1 MKFLH
6 RKGKLQIEKIDFSQL
21 PGLWKM
27 SGKFLHID
35 QSPKWAISNIILTDD
50 MVLSVINTSTCTN
63 HLCTKY
69 AKCSYQ
75 AINSFLK
82 MCNSYYLLLDIKFY
96 N

>member
-6 RKGKLQIEKIDFSQL
+6 IKGKWQIDEIDFSQL

-35 QSPKWAISNIILTDD
+35 HSLKWAISNIIPTGDVL
-50 MVLSVINTSTCTN
+50 LSVIYTSTCIN

-69 AKCSYQ
+69 A
-75 AINSFLK
+75 
-82 MCNSYYLLLDIKFY
+82 
-96 N
+96 

>member
-69 AKCSYQ
+69 AK
-75 AINSFLK
+75 
-82 MCNSYYLLLDIKFY
+82 MLLSSHQLFFE
-96 N
+96 NV